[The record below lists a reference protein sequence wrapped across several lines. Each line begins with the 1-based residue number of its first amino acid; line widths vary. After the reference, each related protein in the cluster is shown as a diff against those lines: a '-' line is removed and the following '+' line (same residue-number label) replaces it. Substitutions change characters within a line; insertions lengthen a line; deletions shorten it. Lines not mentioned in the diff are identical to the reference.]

1 MTRLQSE
8 LHRLYFALSK
18 AGAEADTQPLAL
30 IDASGKVRV
39 MVMELRGPP
48 SWDALSRVWQ
58 GVEAELGL
66 PAPAI
71 AVSGIDALQLWFSVA
86 EPIAATQAHTFLD
99 GLRQRFLADIEPG
112 RVRLMPAL
120 DASALRQE
128 LQAALVPALQESG
141 NWSAFLAPDLV
152 PIFAD
157 TPWLDIPP
165 NEEGQASLLRGIEVM
180 QKTAFDAACQKLGP
194 AAPASLPTKAI
205 SVSVDKP
212 IAKLPARDPSEPADP
227 GADARRFLLQVMNDD
242 TVALALRIE
251 AAKALLFVGAASQ
264 AAFLA

>member
-1 MTRLQSE
+1 MNRLQSE
-8 LHRLYFALSK
+8 LHRLYFPLSK
-18 AGAEADTQPLAL
+18 AGAEAGTQPSAL
-30 IDASGKVRV
+30 IDTSGKVRA

-48 SWDALSRVWQ
+48 GWDALSRVWQ
-58 GVEAELGL
+58 GVQAELGL

-71 AVSGIDALQLWFSVA
+71 AVSGIDGLQLWFSVA
-86 EPIAATQAHTFLD
+86 EPIAVAQAHAFLD
-99 GLRQRFLADIEPG
+99 RLRQRFLSDVEPG

-128 LQAALVPALQESG
+128 LHAAPVPALQESG

-157 TPWLDIPP
+157 TPWLDTPP

-180 QKTAFDAACQKLGP
+180 QKSAFDAACQKLGP
-194 AAPASLPTKAI
+194 AAPASQSPEAV
-205 SVSVDKP
+205 SVSADKP
-212 IAKLPARDPSEPADP
+212 LAKLRARDPLEPADS
-227 GADARRFLLQVMNDD
+227 GAEAKRFLLQVMNDD

-251 AAKALLFVGAASQ
+251 AARALLFVGAVSQ